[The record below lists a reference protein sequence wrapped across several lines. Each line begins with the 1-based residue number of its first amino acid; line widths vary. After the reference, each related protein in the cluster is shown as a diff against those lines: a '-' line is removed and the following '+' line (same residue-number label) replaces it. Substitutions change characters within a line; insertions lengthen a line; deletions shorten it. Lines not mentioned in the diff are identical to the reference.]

1 AAGGMR
7 LRGIGGSPTT
17 GLLVLID
24 GIPQYMGLMG
34 HPIADA
40 YQTTSAERIEVVRGP
55 ASVIYGSKAM
65 GGVINIVTP
74 KLTRDTVFTNIRFNY
89 GPFHTIESLISNRI
103 QRGRFNSKVSVSY
116 NRTDGHRDNMEF
128 GQLTGFAKLG
138 YNLSNQWNVNTSF
151 NLMHFEASNPG
162 TLANPLID
170 NDSEITRGMAT
181 LSVENT
187 YHLTSGAARF
197 YYNWGKHIIN
207 DGFAPG
213 GLPRDFLFNSNDK
226 MLGVSVYQTAS
237 LLPNNRI
244 TVGLDY
250 RMFGGRAVR
259 EFTDNRIMSL
269 VDTTLSEYAG
279 YINVR
284 QGIGSFLTLDAG
296 LRYDNH
302 SRTGSQWIPQAGA
315 SLHLPNSLVIKALA
329 SRGFRNPTI
338 RELFMFP
345 LQNPDLMPE
354 SLMNYEISIAHRIF
368 ADRLAYSLSVFY
380 IVGDNIIQTV
390 PVGGR
395 PRNVN
400 TGEIRNSGI
409 EASVT
414 YNINRHWTANAN
426 YSWLNMEFP
435 VLAAPEHKAFLGIE
449 YTNQQIRVSTG
460 VQYVSGLF
468 TSLIPAEISN
478 FVLWSVRGSY
488 QINRHIGLF
497 VSGEN
502 LLNQAYEINIGYP
515 MPKATF
521 FAGMNFNF

>member
-1 AAGGMR
+1 MR

-74 KLTRDTVFTNIRFNY
+74 KLTRDTVFSNIRFNY
-89 GPFHTIESLISNRI
+89 GPFNTLESLISNRI
-103 QRGRFNSKVSVSY
+103 QRGRFNSKVAVSY
-116 NRTDGHRDNMEF
+116 NRTDGHRENMEF

-151 NLMHFEASNPG
+151 NLTHFNASNPG

-170 NDSEITRGMAT
+170 NDSEITRGMT
-181 LSVENT
+181 TFSVENN
-187 YHLTSGAARF
+187 YRLTQGAARF

-213 GLPRDFLFNSNDK
+213 GQPRDFLFNSNDK
-226 MLGVSVYQTAS
+226 MFGVSLYQTAS

-244 TVGLDY
+244 TLGFDY
-250 RMFGGRAVR
+250 RMFGGRAIR

-345 LQNPDLMPE
+345 PQNPDLLPE
-354 SLMNYEISIAHRIF
+354 SLMNYEISIAQSIF

-390 PVGGR
+390 PIGGR

-414 YNINRHWTANAN
+414 YNINTNWTANAN

-449 YTNQQIRVSTG
+449 YANQQIRVSTG